1 MIILAESTK
10 LPVNEHTSKTIEP
23 FQKGLRAGIRTVANR
38 QKLIKTTDR
47 SEFGW
52 VVVEACKS
60 DNLAS
65 DNEDEKR
72 LIKAERPFQKELRT
86 GIRTV
91 ANRRKLIKI
100 TDHSEFGWVVVE
112 AYKSDNLAS
121 DSKDEKRLIKAERD
135 D

>member
-23 FQKGLRAGIRTVANR
+23 FQKELRAGIRTVANR
-38 QKLIKTTDR
+38 Q
-47 SEFGW
+47 
-52 VVVEACKS
+52 
-60 DNLAS
+60 
-65 DNEDEKR
+65 
-72 LIKAERPFQKELRT
+72 
-86 GIRTV
+86 
-91 ANRRKLIKI
+91 KLIKI